1 DGGNILK
8 GRTRC
13 GGEMLKSFSNQTEL
27 GFTTPKRTHG
37 TFQHS
42 LPAEGSFV
50 FIIIEAAAFCYANQ
64 FFTSFPTVLYAGKY
78 MFLPPFHQLQHKFSV
93 YFGRQQC
100 PCGHSHQFS
109 ESFTVKA

>member
-1 DGGNILK
+1 CFFSHSRCRKYSCKLFFKRLYRIWKRHLTGRRIQDGSKILK
-8 GRTRC
+8 GRSRF

-42 LPAEGSFV
+42 LPAEGGFV

-64 FFTSFPTVLYAGKY
+64 FFTSFPTVLYAG
-78 MFLPPFHQLQHKFSV
+78 
-93 YFGRQQC
+93 
-100 PCGHSHQFS
+100 
-109 ESFTVKA
+109 